1 MSQFWINRGL
11 AALLCAG
18 VVTATLP
25 QLAQAHHSFSQFDR
39 TRQLVLKGTVYK
51 LQWENPHV
59 WLWVNVP
66 QPDGSVKIWGLE
78 GAAPGEMSRG
88 GTWNKH
94 SLTPGEK
101 ITVQVAPLKD
111 GRTGGSMGQVTL
123 ADGTVLGG
131 RRDGG
136 GPPPTGGG
144 GPGGAPAGF
153 GGPPGGARPSGAPP
167 S

>member
-1 MSQFWINRGL
+1 MSHLRTKRGL

-18 VVTATLP
+18 TAAAALP
-25 QLAQAHHSFSQFDR
+25 SAALAHHSFSQFDR

-123 ADGTVLGG
+123 ANGTVLGG

-136 GPPPTGGG
+136 GPPPSGG

-153 GGPPGGARPSGAPP
+153 GGPPAGGPAG
-167 S
+167 